1 MANEFMSVLALG
13 LFLALFVFLVL
24 REFWT
29 WYWKQ
34 SEQVRLLKQIAGSL
48 ERLEGRGGSFSP
60 DHAAAVRLGLAP
72 LTPPVRRPA
81 APVPATTG

>member
-1 MANEFMSVLALG
+1 MLLDIT
-13 LFLALFVFLVL
+13 LTTLFVGGIVFLLL

-60 DHAAAVRLGLAP
+60 DHAAAPR
-72 LTPPVRRPA
+72 THPA